1 MCDRRL
7 GIYRRLAAFMRAG
20 AVILI
25 VDCAA
30 MPDAEGQDRYAA
42 PRKAMVDTIV
52 ALTRET
58 AAETGRA
65 SLDSRVLTAMN
76 KVPRHRFV
84 PADQEPN
91 AYANR
96 PLPIGNGQ
104 TISQPFIVA
113 LMTDMLGLKATDRV
127 LEIGT
132 GCGYQAAVLAELA
145 REVYTIE
152 IVAQLAREAAARFAE
167 LGYRNVNARSGDGYR
182 GWPAHAPF
190 DAIIVTAAAPEVPP
204 ALIEQ
209 LKPGGKLVIP
219 VGAQW
224 SGQEL
229 RIIEKDQHGKTTTRN
244 ALAVRFVPLTRE
256 KE

>member
-7 GIYRRLAAFMRAG
+7 GIYRSLAVFMRAG
-20 AVILI
+20 AVILT
-25 VDCAA
+25 VACAV

-152 IVAQLAREAAARFAE
+152 IVAPLAREAAARFAE

>member
-25 VDCAA
+25 VACAV

-152 IVAQLAREAAARFAE
+152 IVAPLAREAAARFVE